1 MNRALKM
8 VPGLLEHG
16 PGEGSLVVSLDGIF
30 AQKGCRTLPNGSERS
45 RWWYLRELDQYRAR
59 LGDELQ
65 PKLRT

>member
-30 AQKGCRTLPNGSERS
+30 AQKGCRMVRKGLAGGISVNWINIEQGWAT
-45 RWWYLRELDQYRAR
+45 
-59 LGDELQ
+59 ELQ